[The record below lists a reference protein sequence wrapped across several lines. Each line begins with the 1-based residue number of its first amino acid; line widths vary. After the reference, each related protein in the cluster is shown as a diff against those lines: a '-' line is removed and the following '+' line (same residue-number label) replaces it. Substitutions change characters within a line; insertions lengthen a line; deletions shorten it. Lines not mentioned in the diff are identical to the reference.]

1 MNSTV
6 NTFASSEM
14 ISISSIAA
22 NPSSLV
28 ATESSMEII
37 NLPPDARQKGPM
49 PPSFPTS
56 SEFNQGDHFTTFQQT
71 QSASL
76 THSTQ
81 DTPLM
86 YTFAP
91 AKAPTVT
98 HYATPVYTYVTT
110 PPVTKAQEFHHQD
123 VNDYVE
129 TESDAKLIDA
139 EMMSRKMKILENYL
153 RGLCG
158 FGSRQSV

>member
-37 NLPPDARQKGPM
+37 ARLERQIGEQNLLVTYYQPAFQNLPPDARQKGPM

-76 THSTQ
+76 SHLTLDTH
-81 DTPLM
+81 LV
-86 YTFAP
+86 YTFSLAKDQKAKHHAP
-91 AKAPTVT
+91 I
-98 HYATPVYTYVTT
+98 VYTYVTT
-110 PPVTKAQEFHHQD
+110 PPVTKAQEFHRQV
-123 VNDYVE
+123 VNYYVE
-129 TESDAKLIDA
+129 IENDAK
-139 EMMSRKMKILENYL
+139 
-153 RGLCG
+153 
-158 FGSRQSV
+158 